1 MIFFFFSTGERQK
14 IFLHM
19 EHYFKKP
26 WDRIQTRYNLSSVD
40 SLLPSFAAL
49 FYQYFFFVLDFGLG
63 GFMHGEGGDAS
74 LYILYKLCAFLQLQ
88 INQKVLKNQINERSM
103 QQLLEWLI
111 NK

>member
-1 MIFFFFSTGERQK
+1 MQ
-14 IFLHM
+14 
-19 EHYFKKP
+19 
-26 WDRIQTRYNLSSVD
+26 
-40 SLLPSFAAL
+40 
-49 FYQYFFFVLDFGLG
+49 
-63 GFMHGEGGDAS
+63 GEGGDAS